1 MRVSWAHARLGG
13 GTRIHPKLLK
23 LDDRL
28 YPLIIVTA
36 EREMTER
43 DVDALDA
50 AFDEVFARGGRFAI
64 VTRPSLSKFPS
75 SNVRAR
81 IAAWGNRPDVRSATG
96 LLNVGHAYVLESPL
110 ARGTMTA
117 IFWVW
122 DPPNPQYAAPTF
134 EDGLD
139 WAVSR
144 LLLTD
149 TLDAVEASRIRKAA
163 LTATA

>member
-1 MRVSWAHARLGG
+1 LFR
-13 GTRIHPKLLK
+13 
-23 LDDRL
+23 LDDSL
-28 YPLIIVTA
+28 YPLIVVTA
-36 EREMTER
+36 GNEIAER

-64 VTRPSLSKFPS
+64 VTRSYINRFPS
-75 SNVRAR
+75 GNVRAR
-81 IAAWGNRPDVRSATG
+81 IAAWGNRPDVRSSTA

-110 ARGTMTA
+110 VRGAMTA

-122 DPPNPQYAAPTF
+122 DPPNPQYAAATY
-134 EDGLD
+134 EAGLD

-163 LTATA
+163 LSATA